1 MVGGQVAFP
10 RAQHN
15 PEETSENRGQ
25 EVTRAELLPPARLY
39 AKGLF
44 IIHHL
49 QHFWRGDSFFLGT
62 ELNF

>member
-1 MVGGQVAFP
+1 MVGGQFAFP

-39 AKGLF
+39 AKGFCLLF
-44 IIHHL
+44 ITYNTSGEETASSWG
-49 QHFWRGDSFFLGT
+49 QS
-62 ELNF
+62 